1 MLNCNSKCRPRQ
13 VSRSSSRKSLN
24 RRSPT
29 KRNNVFR
36 LWRHN
41 LLGLARPCVII
52 LVHRRFDQRWEAVM
66 AQSKK
71 LSGADLAAQLGVLPA
86 FSGPQTTASVEA
98 EPARRETPDAAGAG
112 LSSPNVTTQ
121 EVSPPALS
129 GSTQS
134 KRPQG
139 GRPSKAGVDGI
150 PLNVRLS
157 QGDHL
162 ALARLAGDLLVPGKP
177 MPTVQDVVR
186 GLIRGALQEPDAALR
201 LVRQAD
207 MS

>member
-1 MLNCNSKCRPRQ
+1 
-13 VSRSSSRKSLN
+13 
-24 RRSPT
+24 
-29 KRNNVFR
+29 
-36 LWRHN
+36 
-41 LLGLARPCVII
+41 
-52 LVHRRFDQRWEAVM
+52 M

-112 LSSPNVTTQ
+112 LSSPNAPTQ

-150 PLNVRLS
+150 GEQQATDGQRGGRHLLAV
-157 QGDHL
+157 QGAAGRHGRGWAVVNAP
-162 ALARLAGDLLVPGKP
+162 ALGV
-177 MPTVQDVVR
+177 
-186 GLIRGALQEPDAALR
+186 ALQPAAGSTGSQSR
-201 LVRQAD
+201 RCGVVDKVQWA
-207 MS
+207 